1 MVARYRGS
9 ARRPS
14 ASVSRQMVPRL
25 AQRAR
30 ASARR
35 EQDRLEGAAVV
46 GCRGGDLSAVVDRRR
61 RLQQPGGVA
70 DGVVQVDE
78 RAIGPLVQ
86 MKSVVA
92 VAGLAGADG
101 ARQAGVNTTDAP
113 SVSPCG
119 TAPHTLVIPTNAQ
132 FAGARGDRSEPF
144 VGRGRQRNMDPV
156 KKIMSFR
163 LR

>member
-1 MVARYRGS
+1 
-9 ARRPS
+9 
-14 ASVSRQMVPRL
+14 
-25 AQRAR
+25 
-30 ASARR
+30 
-35 EQDRLEGAAVV
+35 
-46 GCRGGDLSAVVDRRR
+46 
-61 RLQQPGGVA
+61 
-70 DGVVQVDE
+70 
-78 RAIGPLVQ
+78 

-163 LR
+163 LRRRELLKSALIVAAGASLPRCARFQGSPPPPFPPDLPRLRPGPKQKPSCRRPHYHVSPMRPSR